1 MTIMASMQAARGG
14 MWEASARFATSAA
27 KVAEAGLAR
36 RSVAEV
42 DGQAPVADAVP
53 PLGEAHRLVH
63 PLLLLV
69 HTVRNAL
76 SLSLSYDRDRA
87 CICTVRG
94 IERIASERSEEYA
107 SHIVQIYPR
116 TP

>member
-1 MTIMASMQAARGG
+1 MPALRVGVRAPRGG
-14 MWEASARFATSAA
+14 KRLW
-27 KVAEAGLAR
+27 G
-36 RSVAEV
+36 RSH
-42 DGQAPVADAVP
+42 AVP

-63 PLLLLV
+63 PLLLLLV

-76 SLSLSYDRDRA
+76 SLSLSYDRDSLHL
-87 CICTVRG
+87 RG

>member
-42 DGQAPVADAVP
+42 DGQAPVADAV
-53 PLGEAHRLVH
+53 GVA
-63 PLLLLV
+63 
-69 HTVRNAL
+69 AL
-76 SLSLSYDRDRA
+76 HHALAPRRARVARDRA
-87 CICTVRG
+87 VVVLGLCHFDRQDVVGLEGQPHLRLRGGVRRG
-94 IERIASERSEEYA
+94 GVQSEAE
-107 SHIVQIYPR
+107 
-116 TP
+116 